1 MNMNLKIKRIYNL
14 GNYSN
19 VEFTEEVNDIPEGL
33 VYNKEV
39 MYKVRKLMILNI
51 ERQYRS
57 YLETLKESEEDQDSL
72 KEQLV
77 DDLDKIDKENN

>member
-77 DDLDKIDKENN
+77 DDLDQLDKENN

>member
-1 MNMNLKIKRIYNL
+1 MNLKIKRIYNL

-19 VEFTEEVNDIPEGL
+19 VEFTEEINDIPEGL

-57 YLETLKESEEDQDSL
+57 YLETLKESEEDQDDL
-72 KEQLV
+72 KDQLTEE
-77 DDLDKIDKENN
+77 LDQLDKENN

>member
-77 DDLDKIDKENN
+77 EELDQLDKENN

>member
-1 MNMNLKIKRIYNL
+1 MNQNLKIKRIYNL

-57 YLETLKESEEDQDSL
+57 YLETLKESEEDQDYL
-72 KEQLV
+72 KDQLV
-77 DDLDKIDKENN
+77 DDLEQLDKENN